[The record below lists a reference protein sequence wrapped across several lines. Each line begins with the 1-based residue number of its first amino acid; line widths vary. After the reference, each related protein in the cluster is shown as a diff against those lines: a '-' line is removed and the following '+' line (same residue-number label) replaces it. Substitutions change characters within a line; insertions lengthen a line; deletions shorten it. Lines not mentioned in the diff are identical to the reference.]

1 MAINPETGRFQREF
15 PSPSGRSFS
24 QNLGMSNP
32 SSSSPSSSVTGGS
45 PNACSEAYGAGWTG
59 TYPNCTYSPSEMDLS
74 GQGHRR
80 KIDYSEEFKGTTHE
94 DDWRRYFDPYDPE
107 EEEMLTRAWDIKGRQ
122 LGDVWDLKAKGLGTT
137 ASGKLGQV
145 GRAGGTAARKSD
157 LAFSGTIADIER
169 QKRGEV
175 TGAYEQSFGLGKTAY
190 EQAMISGGL
199 QLEADVYGL
208 RKDWRKEQRDTLN
221 VLLGSDIYEDDIE
234 EDTTK
239 SYSDLAEENRWEGEG
254 TWETDEWLAAT
265 EERKTSCQAQGG
277 EWDENELE
285 CIY

>member
-15 PSPSGRSFS
+15 PSPSGGSFS
-24 QNLGMSNP
+24 QNLGMPNP
-32 SSSSPSSSVTGGS
+32 SSPSPSSSVTGGS

-59 TYPNCTYSPSEMDLS
+59 TYPNCTYSPSGIG
-74 GQGHRR
+74 GQQPWENLQPGDESFTGDV
-80 KIDYSEEFKGTTHE
+80 DYGEEFKGTTHE

-107 EEEMLTRAWDIKGRQ
+107 EEEMLTRAWDIQGRQ
-122 LGDVWDLKAKGLGTT
+122 LGDVWGLKGKGLRAT
-137 ASGKLGQV
+137 ASRGLGQV
-145 GRAGGTAARKSD
+145 GRAGSTAIGKSD

-199 QLEADVYGL
+199 KLEADVYGL

-221 VLLGSDIYEDDIE
+221 VLLAGDIYEDGDIVDDPNKPQPGE
-234 EDTTK
+234 
-239 SYSDLAEENRWEGEG
+239 AGGPENQGRM
-254 TWETDEWLAAT
+254 
-265 EERKTSCQAQGG
+265 RSCEAQGG
-277 EWDENELE
+277 RWDNYTKT
-285 CIY
+285 CDTS

>member
-15 PSPSGRSFS
+15 PSPSGRTSS

-32 SSSSPSSSVTGGS
+32 SSSPSVTGGS

-59 TYPNCTYSPSEMDLS
+59 TYPNCTYSPSGLG
-74 GQGHRR
+74 GQNPWENLQPGD
-80 KIDYSEEFKGTTHE
+80 KPFTGDIDYGEEFKGTTLE
-94 DDWRRYFDPYDPE
+94 DDWRKYFDPYDPE

-145 GRAGGTAARKSD
+145 GRAGSTAIGKSD

-221 VLLGSDIYEDDIE
+221 MLLGRDIYLDDIE
-234 EDTTK
+234 EETDMRVGEESIVPDDK
-239 SYSDLAEENRWEGEG
+239 AEEARKISCEGRGGRWNAY
-254 TWETDEWLAAT
+254 TNTCET
-265 EERKTSCQAQGG
+265 
-277 EWDENELE
+277 
-285 CIY
+285 